1 MAQLPEEAFN
11 KIKALA
17 ETLLQEEKME
27 LADMELL
34 REGRGWVLRL
44 FIDKTGGITLD
55 DCASVSRQFGD
66 QLEVEGLIPF
76 RYTLEVSSPGLDRP
90 LKKEQDFLRH
100 IGNQIQVITRS
111 PWEGRSFFKGKM
123 LDYQVSGALS
133 LAEKEKVWEIPVSLI
148 AKARLVFEG

>member
-1 MAQLPEEAFN
+1 MVHLPEEIFN
-11 KIKALA
+11 NIKALA
-17 ETLLQEEKME
+17 ENLLQEEKME
-27 LADMELL
+27 LADMELQ

-66 QLEVEGLIPF
+66 QLEVEDLIPF

-90 LKKEQDFLRH
+90 LKKDQEFLRH
-100 IGNQIQVITRS
+100 IGNQVQVITRS
-111 PWEGRSFFKGKM
+111 PWEGRSFFEGKM

-133 LAEKEKVWEIPVSLI
+133 LAEKKKVWEIPVSLI

>member
-17 ETLLQEEKME
+17 EDLLQEEKME
-27 LADMELL
+27 LADLELL

-44 FIDKTGGITLD
+44 FIDKSGGITLD
-55 DCASVSRQFGD
+55 DCASISRQIGD
-66 QLEVEGLIPF
+66 QLEVEDLIPF

-90 LKKEQDFLRH
+90 LKKDQDFLRH

>member
-27 LADMELL
+27 LADLELL

-55 DCASVSRQFGD
+55 DCASISRQFGD
-66 QLEVEGLIPF
+66 QLEVEELIPF

-90 LKKEQDFLRH
+90 LKKDQDFLRH

-133 LAEKEKVWEIPVSLI
+133 LAEKKKVWEIPVSLI

>member
-44 FIDKTGGITLD
+44 FIEKTGGITLD

-66 QLEVEGLIPF
+66 QLEVEDLIPF
-76 RYTLEVSSPGLDRP
+76 RYSLEVSSPGLDRP
-90 LKKEQDFLRH
+90 LKKDQDFLRH

>member
-1 MAQLPEEAFN
+1 MAQLSEEAFN

-17 ETLLQEEKME
+17 ETLLQEEQME

-44 FIDKTGGITLD
+44 FIDKTGGVTLD

-66 QLEVEGLIPF
+66 QLEVEDLIPF

-90 LKKEQDFLRH
+90 AKKGPGFPAPGWQPDPDHNPESL
-100 IGNQIQVITRS
+100 
-111 PWEGRSFFKGKM
+111 GRPEFF
-123 LDYQVSGALS
+123 
-133 LAEKEKVWEIPVSLI
+133 
-148 AKARLVFEG
+148 

>member
-11 KIKALA
+11 KIKTLA

-44 FIDKTGGITLD
+44 YIDKPGGITLD

-90 LKKEQDFLRH
+90 LKQDQDFLRH

-123 LDYQVSGALS
+123 LDYQVSGTLS

>member
-1 MAQLPEEAFN
+1 MAHIPEEAFN
-11 KIKALA
+11 RIKALA

-44 FIDKTGGITLD
+44 FIDKTGGVTLD

-66 QLEVEGLIPF
+66 QLEVEDLIPF

-90 LKKEQDFLRH
+90 LKKDRDFLRH
-100 IGNQIQVITRS
+100 IGNQIQVVTRS
-111 PWEGRSFFKGKM
+111 PWEGRSFFKGEM
-123 LDYQVSGALS
+123 LAYQVSG
-133 LAEKEKVWEIPVSLI
+133 
-148 AKARLVFEG
+148 

>member
-17 ETLLQEEKME
+17 ETLLQEEEME
-27 LADMELL
+27 LADLELL

-44 FIDKTGGITLD
+44 FIDKSGGINLD

-66 QLEVEGLIPF
+66 QLEVEDLIPF

-90 LKKEQDFLRH
+90 LKKDQDFLRH

-133 LAEKEKVWEIPVSLI
+133 LAEKKKVWEIPVSLI

>member
-44 FIDKTGGITLD
+44 FIEKTGGITLD

-90 LKKEQDFLRH
+90 LKKDQDFLRH

-133 LAEKEKVWEIPVSLI
+133 LAEKEKVWEIPISLI

>member
-1 MAQLPEEAFN
+1 MAHLSEEAFN

-17 ETLLQEEKME
+17 ETLLRIEKME

-34 REGRGWVLRL
+34 RMGRGWALRL

-66 QLEVEGLIPF
+66 QLEVEDLIPF

-90 LKKEQDFLRH
+90 LKKDQDFLRH

-111 PWEGRSFFKGKM
+111 PWEGRSFFEGKM

-133 LAEKEKVWEIPVSLI
+133 LAEKKRVWEIPVSLI

>member
-1 MAQLPEEAFN
+1 MAHLPEEAYK

-34 REGRGWVLRL
+34 REGRGWALRL

-66 QLEVEGLIPF
+66 QLEVEGFIPF

-90 LKKEQDFLRH
+90 LKKDQDFLRH

>member
-1 MAQLPEEAFN
+1 MAHLSEEAFN

-17 ETLLQEEKME
+17 ETLLQEEKMA

-34 REGRGWVLRL
+34 RMGRGWALRL

-66 QLEVEGLIPF
+66 QLEVEDLIPF

-90 LKKEQDFLRH
+90 LKKDQDFLRH

-111 PWEGRSFFKGKM
+111 PWEGRSFFEGKM
-123 LDYQVSGALS
+123 LDYQVSGALM
-133 LAEKEKVWEIPVSLI
+133 LAEKKKVWEIPVSLI

>member
-1 MAQLPEEAFN
+1 MAHLSEEAFN

-34 REGRGWVLRL
+34 RMGSGWALRL

-66 QLEVEGLIPF
+66 QLEVEDLIPF

-90 LKKEQDFLRH
+90 LKKDQDFLRH

-111 PWEGRSFFKGKM
+111 PWEGRSFFEGKM
-123 LDYQVSGALS
+123 LDYQVSGALM
-133 LAEKEKVWEIPVSLI
+133 LAEKKKVWEIPVSLI

>member
-1 MAQLPEEAFN
+1 MR
-11 KIKALA
+11 IKAMA

-27 LADMELL
+27 LADMEWL
-34 REGRGWVLRL
+34 REGRGWALRL

-66 QLEVEGLIPF
+66 QLEVEDLIPF

-90 LKKEQDFLRH
+90 LKKDQDFLRH
-100 IGNQIQVITRS
+100 IGKQIQVTTRS

-123 LDYQVSGALS
+123 LDYQVSGSLS
-133 LAEKEKVWEIPVSLI
+133 LADKKQSLGDPG
-148 AKARLVFEG
+148 FPHC

>member
-1 MAQLPEEAFN
+1 MAHIPEEAFN
-11 KIKALA
+11 RIKALA

-44 FIDKTGGITLD
+44 FIDKTGGVTLD

-66 QLEVEGLIPF
+66 QLEVEDLIPF

-90 LKKEQDFLRH
+90 LKKDRDFLRH
-100 IGNQIQVITRS
+100 IGNQIQVVTRS
-111 PWEGRSFFKGKM
+111 PWEGRSFFKGEM
-123 LDYQVSGALS
+123 LAYQVSGTLS
-133 LAEKEKVWEIPVSLI
+133 LVEKKKVWEIPVSLI

>member
-66 QLEVEGLIPF
+66 QLEVEDLIPF
-76 RYTLEVSSPGLDRP
+76 RYSLEVSSPGLDRP
-90 LKKEQDFLRH
+90 LKKDQDFLRH

-123 LDYQVSGALS
+123 LDYQVSGALM
-133 LAEKEKVWEIPVSLI
+133 LAEKKKVWEIPVSLI

>member
-1 MAQLPEEAFN
+1 MAQLPEEAFH
-11 KIKALA
+11 KIKTLA

-27 LADMELL
+27 LADLELQ

-44 FIDKTGGITLD
+44 FIDKTGGVTLD

-66 QLEVEGLIPF
+66 QLEVEDLIPF

-90 LKKEQDFLRH
+90 LKKDQDFLRH
-100 IGNQIQVITRS
+100 IGNQIQVITRI
-111 PWEGRSFFKGKM
+111 PWEGRSFFKGEM
-123 LDYQVSGALS
+123 VNYQGSGTLS
-133 LAEKEKVWEIPVSLI
+133 LAEKNKVWEIPVSLI

>member
-1 MAQLPEEAFN
+1 MAHIPEEAFN
-11 KIKALA
+11 RIKALA

-44 FIDKTGGITLD
+44 FIDKTGGVTLD

-66 QLEVEGLIPF
+66 HLEVEDLIPF

-90 LKKEQDFLRH
+90 LKKDRDFLRH
-100 IGNQIQVITRS
+100 IGNQIQVVTRS
-111 PWEGRSFFKGKM
+111 PWEGRSFFKGEM
-123 LDYQVSGALS
+123 LAYQVSGTLS
-133 LAEKEKVWEIPVSLI
+133 LAEKKKVWEIPVSLI

>member
-1 MAQLPEEAFN
+1 MAQLPEEAFH

-27 LADMELL
+27 LTDMELL

-44 FIDKTGGITLD
+44 FIDKPGGITLD

-66 QLEVEGLIPF
+66 QLEVEDLIPF

-90 LKKEQDFLRH
+90 LKKDQDFLRH
-100 IGNQIQVITRS
+100 IGKQIQVVTRS

-123 LDYQVSGALS
+123 LDYQVSGSLS
-133 LAEKEKVWEIPVSLI
+133 LAEKKKVWEIPVSLI

>member
-17 ETLLQEEKME
+17 ESLLQEEKME

-34 REGRGWVLRL
+34 REGRGWALRL

-90 LKKEQDFLRH
+90 LKKDQDFLRH

>member
-1 MAQLPEEAFN
+1 MAHLPEEAFN

-66 QLEVEGLIPF
+66 QLEVEDLIPF

-90 LKKEQDFLRH
+90 LKKDQDFLRH

-123 LDYQVSGALS
+123 LDYQVSGTLS
-133 LAEKEKVWEIPVSLI
+133 LAEKKKVWEIPVSLI

>member
-1 MAQLPEEAFN
+1 MAHLSEEAFN

-17 ETLLQEEKME
+17 ETLLQEEEME

-34 REGRGWVLRL
+34 RMGRGWALRL

-66 QLEVEGLIPF
+66 QLEVEDLIPF

-90 LKKEQDFLRH
+90 LKKDQDFLRH

-111 PWEGRSFFKGKM
+111 PWEGRSFFEGKM
-123 LDYQVSGALS
+123 LDYQVSGALM
-133 LAEKEKVWEIPVSLI
+133 LAEKKKVWEIPVSLI

>member
-11 KIKALA
+11 RIKALA

-27 LADMELL
+27 LADMELQ

-44 FIDKTGGITLD
+44 FIDKPGGVTLD

-66 QLEVEGLIPF
+66 QLEVEDLIPF
-76 RYTLEVSSPGLDRP
+76 RHTLEVSSPGLDRP
-90 LKKEQDFLRH
+90 LKKDRDFLRH

-111 PWEGRSFFKGKM
+111 PWEGRSFFKGEM
-123 LDYQVSGALS
+123 LAYQVSGTLA
-133 LAEKEKVWEIPVSLI
+133 LAEKNKVWEIPVSLI

>member
-1 MAQLPEEAFN
+1 MAHLSEEAFN

-17 ETLLQEEKME
+17 ETLLQEEEME

-34 REGRGWVLRL
+34 RMGRGWALRL

-76 RYTLEVSSPGLDRP
+76 RYTLEVSSPGLDRA
-90 LKKEQDFLRH
+90 LKKDQDFLRH

-111 PWEGRSFFKGKM
+111 PWEGRSFFEGKM
-123 LDYQVSGALS
+123 LDYQVSGALM
-133 LAEKEKVWEIPVSLI
+133 LAEKKKVWEIPVSLI

>member
-44 FIDKTGGITLD
+44 FIDKTGGVTLD

-66 QLEVEGLIPF
+66 QLEVEDLIPF

-90 LKKEQDFLRH
+90 LKKDRDFLRH

>member
-44 FIDKTGGITLD
+44 YIDKPGGITLD

-90 LKKEQDFLRH
+90 LKQDQDFLRH

-111 PWEGRSFFKGKM
+111 PWEGRSFFEGKM

-133 LAEKEKVWEIPVSLI
+133 LAEKRKVWEIPVSLI
-148 AKARLVFEG
+148 VKARLVFEG

>member
-11 KIKALA
+11 RIKALA
-17 ETLLQEEKME
+17 ETLLQEDNME
-27 LADMELL
+27 LADMELQ

-44 FIDKTGGITLD
+44 FIDKPGGVTLD
-55 DCASVSRQFGD
+55 DCASVSREFGD
-66 QLEVEGLIPF
+66 QLEVEDLMPF

-90 LKKEQDFLRH
+90 LKKERDFLRH

-111 PWEGRSFFKGKM
+111 PWEGRSFFKGEM
-123 LDYQVSGALS
+123 LAYQVSGTLS
-133 LAEKEKVWEIPVSLI
+133 LAEKNKVWEIPVSLI

>member
-1 MAQLPEEAFN
+1 MAHLPEEAFN

-17 ETLLQEEKME
+17 ETLLEEEKME

-34 REGRGWVLRL
+34 REGRGWALRL

-66 QLEVEGLIPF
+66 QLEVEDLIPF

-90 LKKEQDFLRH
+90 LKKDQDFLRH

-133 LAEKEKVWEIPVSLI
+133 LAEKNKVWEIPVSLI

>member
-17 ETLLQEEKME
+17 ESLLQEEKME

-34 REGRGWVLRL
+34 REGRGWALRL

-66 QLEVEGLIPF
+66 QLEVEDLIPF

-90 LKKEQDFLRH
+90 LKQDQDFLRH

-111 PWEGRSFFKGKM
+111 PWEGRSFFEGKM
-123 LDYQVSGALS
+123 LDYQVSGALM
-133 LAEKEKVWEIPVSLI
+133 LAEKKKVWEIPVSLI

>member
-1 MAQLPEEAFN
+1 MAQLPEEAFD

-17 ETLLQEEKME
+17 ETLLREEEME

-34 REGRGWVLRL
+34 RESRGWVLRL
-44 FIDKTGGITLD
+44 FIDKPGGVTLD

-66 QLEVEGLIPF
+66 QLEVEDLIPF
-76 RYTLEVSSPGLDRP
+76 RYNLEVSSPGLDRP
-90 LKKEQDFLRH
+90 LKKDRDFLRH

-111 PWEGRSFFKGKM
+111 PLEGRSFFKGKM
-123 LDYQVSGALS
+123 LDYQVSGTLS
-133 LAEKEKVWEIPVSLI
+133 LAEKKKVWEIPVSLI